1 MACFIY
7 NAIVR
12 FRFYYNARC
21 MHIIKTSMKC
31 FANECTG
38 YFHHIMLN
46 IKTGWQL
53 LHASNISRAV

>member
-1 MACFIY
+1 
-7 NAIVR
+7 
-12 FRFYYNARC
+12 
-21 MHIIKTSMKC
+21 MKC